1 MIEFNTSTE
10 IIELLAQKVEKARKK
25 KKITQKELAQKAG
38 VSYGSYRGFIDN
50 NILSL
55 SSFISIF
62 QVLNLHRELNTLV
75 KINATKTIAQMREE
89 DKALEGGR

>member
-1 MIEFNTSTE
+1 MIEFNTTSE
-10 IIELLAQKVEKARKK
+10 IIKLLAQKIEKVRKK

-55 SSFISIF
+55 RSFISIL
-62 QVLNLHRELNTLV
+62 QVLNLYQELNMLV
-75 KINATKTIAQMREE
+75 KIDEIKTIA
-89 DKALEGGR
+89 